1 MRPFEVPRKPIWCPH
16 MMEPVSMLS
25 RWLINN
31 LDGLI
36 LLVIGAF
43 VGAVFSWWGSFRA
56 SKRYYVKAANDL
68 RAESAVLRS
77 SVDDLRADL
86 GVLRRTIVN
95 IDPDRFEL
103 APDGSVIVKSRG
115 DA

>member
-1 MRPFEVPRKPIWCPH
+1 MRPFEAPRKPIWCPH

-36 LLVIGAF
+36 LVVIS
-43 VGAVFSWWGSFRA
+43 AVFSWWGSFWA
-56 SKRYYVKAANDL
+56 SKHYYVRAANEL
-68 RAESAVLRS
+68 RAESAVQRS
-77 SVDDLRADL
+77 SADDLRADL

-103 APDGSVIVKSRG
+103 APDGSVIVRSRG